1 MIKKIKRNIKIRMY
15 NIGSLSIKFKDKEI
29 INTGHF
35 TLSKI
40 GIIILNEFAFNVIIY
55 IWYLLFMFGIID
67 GPNPFFALILS
78 LLQNII
84 LFTYLLMMIG
94 LSYDDLVK
102 YTIILLVFKIM
113 PIYSMMNYMS
123 VSFFDVYSSIYL
135 YIIYMF
141 LILVI
146 MDIFLRKNID
156 IIKILK
162 TDITNDRYD
171 VNVSNK
177 IYDTV
182 YNDMILRII

>member
-1 MIKKIKRNIKIRMY
+1 MY

-29 INTGHF
+29 INTDHF

-55 IWYLLFMFGIID
+55 IWFLLFIFGIID

-84 LFTYLLMMIG
+84 LFTYLLIIG
-94 LSYDDLVK
+94 LSYDDLIK

-123 VSFFDVYSSIYL
+123 VSFFDVYSSFYL
-135 YIIYMF
+135 YIMYMF
-141 LILVI
+141 LVLVV

-156 IIKILK
+156 IMKILK